1 MAGLPVSEYPKD
13 ETDELLPLNDPEV
26 KGFPE
31 TASSQ
36 ISSSDTET
44 TRVIEDLVGGLIQK
58 KLLLR
63 TDLPRSARQKIM
75 QR

>member
-1 MAGLPVSEYPKD
+1 MSEHPKD
-13 ETDELLPLNDPEV
+13 EADEWLPLDDPEV
-26 KGFPE
+26 KGFLE

-36 ISSSDTET
+36 ISSSDTEI
-44 TRVIEDLVGGLIQK
+44 TRVIEDLVGDLIQK

-63 TDLPRSARQKIM
+63 TDLPRSARQKII